1 MIDLLTATATE
12 LLVQLRERRVSS
24 RELVDGYLDRIARLN
39 APWNAVVTLDAERAR
54 ARADELDHART
65 RGEDRGP
72 LHGLPMT
79 IKDAYEIAGLRTVAG
94 ATEYAEHVPSRTAVA
109 VQRLLDAGAI
119 VLGKT
124 NVPAYCADVQTFNEV
139 FGVTKNPHDATRTP
153 GGSSGG
159 AAVAIA
165 CGFTALELGSDIGG
179 SIRTPSGW
187 TGVYGHK
194 PSFGVVPPRGHVPPA
209 PGALADF
216 DLSVCGPMARS
227 AADLELALSV
237 LAGPDEVEARGY
249 GLALPAA
256 RHTALRDFR
265 VGVWLDEPAFPLDPE
280 VRACLEAA
288 VLAVERA
295 GARVERVRGQDFG
308 VPIEALYD
316 DYLKLLL
323 PVTLS
328 GTPARSRD
336 TLQRIASG
344 ELTGVPEMLVRIAR
358 CATQSH
364 IDWLGVHER
373 RAGHRARF
381 EQLFAER
388 FDVLLL
394 PITPVPA
401 IPHDPNGSSATR
413 SISVGAESRP
423 YMDLF
428 GWIAPATACYLPA
441 TAAPVG
447 RTRAGLP
454 VGVQIVGR
462 YLDDR
467 TTLAFAK
474 ALGAVHGGFLPP
486 PVMTTS

>member
-65 RGEDRGP
+65 RGEDRVP

-237 LAGPDEVEARGY
+237 LAGPGEVEARGY
-249 GLALPAA
+249 GLALPPA
-256 RHTALRDFR
+256 RHAALRDFR
-265 VGVWLDEPAFPLDPE
+265 VGVWLDTCHLLASGYDIASEAGYAATFAEFESTVGLPRLRAFHVNDSKKPLGSRVDRHEHVGEGHVGLEAFRRLVNDPRFSGVPMILETPKAEGKGTGPITVDPLDE
-280 VRACLEAA
+280 RNLDRLRA
-288 VLAVERA
+288 LAE
-295 GARVERVRGQDFG
+295 
-308 VPIEALYD
+308 
-316 DYLKLLL
+316 
-323 PVTLS
+323 
-328 GTPARSRD
+328 
-336 TLQRIASG
+336 
-344 ELTGVPEMLVRIAR
+344 
-358 CATQSH
+358 
-364 IDWLGVHER
+364 
-373 RAGHRARF
+373 
-381 EQLFAER
+381 
-388 FDVLLL
+388 
-394 PITPVPA
+394 
-401 IPHDPNGSSATR
+401 
-413 SISVGAESRP
+413 
-423 YMDLF
+423 
-428 GWIAPATACYLPA
+428 
-441 TAAPVG
+441 
-447 RTRAGLP
+447 
-454 VGVQIVGR
+454 
-462 YLDDR
+462 
-467 TTLAFAK
+467 
-474 ALGAVHGGFLPP
+474 
-486 PVMTTS
+486 